1 MATTGEQALLGQ
13 ILAEVKGVAV
23 EVSAVKVTVATAVA
37 EIEHRA
43 RQADDHEARLR
54 KVEATVADN
63 VTQGDLDS
71 LEQRRRDEV
80 ADALALAD
88 KKANRRL
95 VVIGLVMTAVVAAV
109 NIAIAVTTR
118 V

>member
-1 MATTGEQALLGQ
+1 MATTGETALLGQ
-13 ILAEVKGVAV
+13 ILAEVQRVGADVTAL
-23 EVSAVKVTVATAVA
+23 KVTVATAVA
-37 EIEHRA
+37 DIAHRA
-43 RQADDHEARLR
+43 NQTEDHEARLR

-88 KKANRRL
+88 RKANRRL

-109 NIAIAVTTR
+109 NIAIAVL
-118 V
+118 